1 MRLMSVHAGDEG
13 ILAFYAMDK
22 FLLTQKVECAIHRDR
37 RRPRASNLKP
47 INQLIG
53 AQRSVACQKRL
64 QHLST
69 HGGQSFLPGRADRL
83 GMRDCIAG
91 AAPVIVTR
99 PRKYSLR
106 G

>member
-37 RRPRASNLKP
+37 RRPRATNLKP